1 MPQRNATIGPTT
13 YIDRRSWITRLI
25 SPRERTLSQTRMIGN
40 PMHIRIYMHMHTG
53 KSMNQRYAKFN
64 TRTIGFSSSRNMSI
78 FHLRFQSSNQY
89 EILDS
94 GLCSENKL
102 YSASLRIRLM
112 SSSLRPISARTQ
124 RIDMKVS
131 LEFFKYLFLYSS
143 YTKKRQLS
151 LAVAMNQH

>member
-1 MPQRNATIGPTT
+1 
-13 YIDRRSWITRLI
+13 
-25 SPRERTLSQTRMIGN
+25 
-40 PMHIRIYMHMHTG
+40 MHIRIYMHMHTG
-53 KSMNQRYAKFN
+53 KSMNQRYVKFN
-64 TRTIGFSSSRNMSI
+64 ARIIGFSNSRNMSI

-124 RIDMKVS
+124 RIDMRIS

-151 LAVAMNQH
+151 LAIAMNQH